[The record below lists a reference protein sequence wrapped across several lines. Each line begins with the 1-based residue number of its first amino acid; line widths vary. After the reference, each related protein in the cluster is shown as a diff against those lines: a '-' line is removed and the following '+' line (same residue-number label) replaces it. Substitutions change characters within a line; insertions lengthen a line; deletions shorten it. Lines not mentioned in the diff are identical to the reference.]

1 MEDKKMTEAGRSQ
14 EALRWQWL
22 SGNIVHRDQW
32 VDLRENTYLLPNGK
46 EITPYYTT
54 RNRNFSVIVARDP
67 EGSYICVRQFRPGT
81 ETVTTEFPAGGMEEG
96 EDPLGAAKRE
106 LLEETGYEAEQ
117 WTALGRI
124 APNATIANNYAY
136 IFLAEGCRKA
146 SGCDRVHGD
155 CGPFRGNNGRDDR
168 GMPGDPGSPRC
179 SLLHG
184 AGETPGDLIPAGR
197 NNLRLMP
204 AGENNLRLMPAGERR
219 LSEMPE
225 EGNVDRRE
233 DADGKHNTGGTEA
246 HLLRR
251 ESE

>member
-1 MEDKKMTEAGRSQ
+1 MDNRRDEPDAR

-136 IFLAEGCRKA
+136 IFLAEGCRKV
-146 SGCDRVHGD
+146 SGRHLDATECMETAVLSAEIMEEMIAECRVIQAVHVAAYYMAREKHRETDIG
-155 CGPFRGNNGRDDR
+155 RGKHLAAD
-168 GMPGDPGSPRC
+168 
-179 SLLHG
+179 
-184 AGETPGDLIPAGR
+184 AGR
-197 NNLRLMP
+197 
-204 AGENNLRLMPAGERR
+204 
-219 LSEMPE
+219 
-225 EGNVDRRE
+225 
-233 DADGKHNTGGTEA
+233 GGT
-246 HLLRR
+246 LGG
-251 ESE
+251 

>member
-1 MEDKKMTEAGRSQ
+1 MDKRRDEPDAR

-136 IFLAEGCRKA
+136 IFLAEGCRKVSGRHLDATECMETAVLSAEVMDEMIAEYVA
-146 SGCDRVHGD
+146 SRQAAGD
-155 CGPFRGNNGRDDR
+155 SRSMREIAEEYNDTVIFPDKVRLNCFYYRHYSFVKDIQMIFCTVLGRK
-168 GMPGDPGSPRC
+168 MKY
-179 SLLHG
+179 
-184 AGETPGDLIPAGR
+184 AGEEI
-197 NNLRLMP
+197 
-204 AGENNLRLMPAGERR
+204 
-219 LSEMPE
+219 
-225 EGNVDRRE
+225 
-233 DADGKHNTGGTEA
+233 
-246 HLLRR
+246 
-251 ESE
+251 